1 MNNSVYIHIPFCKS
15 ICSYCD
21 FCKVLYNEA
30 WANLY
35 LQKLSEEIKDKYMGE
50 KIKTIY
56 IGGGTPSSMSLK
68 QIEYLLNLTNIF
80 NKDYL
85 EEFTFE
91 CNIEDINENLLDL
104 LYRYK
109 VNRLSIGIESFNE
122 DNLLF
127 MKRCHKYTEVEEKI
141 KLIRDKGFNNINL
154 DLIYAI
160 PGESLNILKN
170 DLKLLI
176 KLNPEHIS
184 TYSLMIED
192 NTYLAYKKVK
202 SIPEDL
208 DYEMYE
214 YICKYL
220 KKNNYNHYEI
230 SNFAKP
236 GYESKHNLVYW
247 QNLEYYGFGCGAS
260 GYISGVRY
268 DNTRSLSNY
277 LKGDTK
283 LSEAILSKE
292 DIMTYEI
299 ILGLRLLKGINIK
312 EFYQK
317 YQVNI
322 QDQFP
327 ILPLIKNKDLI
338 YEDGYIKINSNK
350 LYIMNEI
357 LVKLV

>member
-1 MNNSVYIHIPFCKS
+1 MNKSVYIHIPFCKS

-21 FCKVLYNEA
+21 FCKVLYNEE
-30 WANLY
+30 WAKLY
-35 LQKLSEEIKDKYMGE
+35 LHKLEEEIKDKYMGE

-56 IGGGTPSSMSLK
+56 IGGGTPSSMSLR

-91 CNIEDINENLLDL
+91 CNIEDINEGLLDL

-122 DNLLF
+122 ENLLF
-127 MKRCHKYTEVEEKI
+127 MKRFHKYTEVEEKI
-141 KLIRDKGFNNINL
+141 KLMRDKGFNNINL

-160 PGESLNILKN
+160 PGETLTVLKN

-230 SNFAKP
+230 SNFSKE

-299 ILGLRLLKGINIK
+299 ILGFRLLKGINIK

-338 YEDGYIKINSNK
+338 YEDGYK